1 MFINRTH
8 INSKKLSDQFLRQPN
23 IFILNSNADFLL
35 NSRSL
40 IDDNLRLFM
49 KLFHIISAKNFSV
62 ALKNA
67 RPVRKITKAIRPAV
81 PSPTKSMPALPLITP
96 RIDSITAASGFK
108 INRNFPD
115 DLMMEVGEITGVK
128 KINVWIK

>member
-8 INSKKLSDQFLRQPN
+8 INSKKLSDQFLLQPN

-40 IDDNLRLFM
+40 IDDNLRLFT
-49 KLFHIISAKNFSV
+49 KLFHIMSAKNFSV

-67 RPVRKITKAIRPAV
+67 KPARKITNDIRLAI
-81 PSPTKSMPALPLITP
+81 PSPKKSMLKLPPTTP
-96 RIDSITAASGFK
+96 LMASITAASGFK
-108 INRNFPD
+108 LKRSLPD
-115 DLMMEVGEITGVK
+115 DLMIEVG
-128 KINVWIK
+128 

>member
-23 IFILNSNADFLL
+23 IFILNSNVDFLL
-35 NSRSL
+35 TAKNL
-40 IDDNLRLFM
+40 INDNLWFFT

-67 RPVRKITKAIRPAV
+67 KPARKITKAIKPAI
-81 PSPTKSMPALPLITP
+81 PSPKKSMLKLPLITP
-96 RIDSITAASGFK
+96 LIDSITAASGFNLK
-108 INRNFPD
+108 RSLPD
-115 DLMMEVGEITGVK
+115 D
-128 KINVWIK
+128 